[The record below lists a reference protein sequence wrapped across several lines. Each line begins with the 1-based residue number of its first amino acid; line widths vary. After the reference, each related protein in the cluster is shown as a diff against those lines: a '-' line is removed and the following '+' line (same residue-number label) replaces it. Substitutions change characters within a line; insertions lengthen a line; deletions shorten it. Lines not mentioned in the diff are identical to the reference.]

1 MMTGRPNVITG
12 NRWLRLRAPAAV
24 IMGAALLT
32 ACGGSSSPDK
42 TGGSS
47 GKPSVTALKS
57 TVAGVEVTTDPAIA
71 ASVPDAIRK
80 TGTLKN
86 ITYDNAPPDTFV
98 KDGQTVGWEVDLAQA
113 VATVMGLKLK
123 TTTSGAFDTFIPG
136 IQNGR
141 YNTSISSLIQTPVR
155 LKQIDVVTYFKV
167 ATGFAKKAGSPI
179 TVAQETDVCGHKV
192 ATLSG
197 SAFVDQ
203 LKVINGACSTAGKP
217 TISVQL
223 YPAAANATLAV
234 ANGRAE
240 LYASSSNQLS
250 YMVSQTPGQFELT
263 DLQYD
268 PVDEGAGITKGSGL
282 SKPFA
287 VAMDKLIKSGTY
299 GTILKK
305 WGITV
310 GLVDSATV
318 HSSD

>member
-1 MMTGRPNVITG
+1 MITG
-12 NRWLRLRAPAAV
+12 NRRLRLRAPAAV
-24 IMGAALLT
+24 IIGAALLT
-32 ACGGSSSPDK
+32 ACGGSSSPGK
-42 TGGSS
+42 AAGSS
-47 GKPSVTALKS
+47 GTPAVAKLKA

-71 ASVPDAIRK
+71 ASVPAAIK
-80 TGTLKN
+80 STGELKN

-113 VATVMGLKLK
+113 VSTVLGLKLK

-179 TVAQETDVCGHKV
+179 TVAEETDVCGHKV

-203 LKVINGACSTAGKP
+203 LKVLDKACKAAGKTP
-217 TISVQL
+217 ISVQL

-240 LYASSSNQLS
+240 LYASSSDQLS
-250 YMVSQTPGQFELT
+250 FMVSQSPGKFELT
-263 DLQYD
+263 DLEYD
-268 PVDEGAGITKGSGL
+268 PVDEGAGITKGSSL

-287 VAMDKLIKSGTY
+287 AAMDKLIKSGTY
-299 GTILKK
+299 ETILKK

-318 HSSD
+318 YSSDS